1 MKTSIEISYYPL
13 NDSFIPHVKAFIE
26 RLQMYDSIVTKPNT
40 MSTQVF
46 GEYDELMSIVNKEIK
61 KSFETLP
68 HSIFIIKII
77 NADLQPND

>member
-68 HSIFIIKII
+68 HSIFIMKII